1 VAVLQRLDLRGVT
14 GDLRRRLPRP
24 EVAGDAPVAAVREI
38 IAAVR
43 TGGDRVLRELTQ
55 RYDGCDLPS
64 ARVAPDALTAA
75 LGAIDDDLRAALVVA
90 HDHIRRYHESQRDEP
105 RRFRHRGLEVDGW
118 MVPVDRAG
126 LYVPGGRAIYPSTV
140 LMTAVPARV
149 AGVPELVLCVPPG
162 RDGSVPRATLAA
174 AAIAGVD
181 EVYAVGGAQA
191 IAAMAYGTE
200 TIAPVDVIVGP
211 GNVYVA
217 LAKREVAGVVG
228 VPSAFAGPSEVVVIA
243 DATTDPDLAAID
255 VVVQAEHG
263 PHGLAWLITPS
274 TTAADAIDAAIT
286 RAVEAAPRRADI
298 EATLRDGGYLVV
310 VESLARAIEVANAVA
325 PEHLQLLCADPPS
338 LVPLV
343 RHAGAI
349 FCGPWSPASMGD
361 YAAGPSHVLPTN
373 STARFA
379 SVLSVRDFQKE
390 LHAVTLDET
399 AFAALAPHVVALAE
413 AEGLDAH
420 AESVR
425 RRLYDGG
432 VARPSRADA
441 AGRRRPEVRPDI
453 ALMEGYHSPQISV
466 DIRLNTNES
475 PEPPPAEFTSL
486 LADELTRIE
495 WHRYPDR
502 AARELRA
509 ALAKHYGVATEQV
522 FAANGSN
529 EVLLNLLLAYGG
541 PGRRAAVFE
550 PTYALHSHIA
560 RLAGTEVVEGERGP
574 DFALDLDEVR
584 RVVSGHRPEVVFLC
598 SPNNPTA
605 MVDAPEVVQTVLDL
619 VAPYGGL
626 VVVDEAYGQFA
637 PSSAV
642 ALVADDVP
650 LVVTRTF
657 SKTWSM
663 AAARLGYLIGPAW
676 VVDEL
681 DKVALPYHLDV
692 VKQIAGTL
700 ALRFD
705 AQMQARVAA
714 LVEERGRLET
724 ALRDLPVEVWPSGAN
739 FILFRPTARDGGDVW
754 QALLDRS
761 VLVRNCSSWPRLEG
775 CLRVTIGTRGEDDRF
790 LAALKEIL

>member
-1 VAVLQRLDLRGVT
+1 MLQRLDLRGVT
-14 GDLRRRLPRP
+14 GDLRRVLPRP
-24 EVAGDAPVAAVREI
+24 EFDGDGPVAAVREI
-38 IAAVR
+38 IETVR
-43 TGGDRVLRELTQ
+43 AGGDAALRELT
-55 RYDGCDLPS
+55 RRFDGCDLES
-64 ARVAPDALTAA
+64 ARVEPSAIRAA
-75 LGAIDDDLRAALVVA
+75 LGAIDDGLRNALVAA
-90 HDHIRRYHESQRDEP
+90 HDNIRRYHEAQRDTP
-105 RRFRHRGLEVDGW
+105 RHYRRDGLSIVGW
-118 MVPVDRAG
+118 MAPVERAG

-149 AGVPELVLCVPPG
+149 AGVAQIVLCVPPAA
-162 RDGSVPRATLAA
+162 DGSVPVATLAA

-191 IAAMAYGTE
+191 IAAMAYGTD

-243 DATTDPDLAAID
+243 DDSTDADLAAID
-255 VVVQAEHG
+255 VIVQAEHG

-274 TTAADAIDAAIT
+274 PNAADAIDAAIG
-286 RAVEAAPRRADI
+286 RAVVDAPRRPDI
-298 EATLRDGGYLVV
+298 EATLRDGGYCVL
-310 VESLARAIEVANAVA
+310 VESLPRAVEVANAVA
-325 PEHLQLLCADPPS
+325 PEHLQLMCADPAS

-349 FCGPWSPASMGD
+349 FCGPWSPAAMGD

-390 LHAVTLDET
+390 LHAVTLDRSS
-399 AFAALAPHVVALAE
+399 FSALAPHVIALAD

-420 AESVR
+420 AQSVR
-425 RRLYDGG
+425 RRLDGPTVG
-432 VARPSRADA
+432 DDPLVAQRQ
-441 AGRRRPEVRPDI
+441 RPEVRPDI
-453 ALMEGYHSPQISV
+453 ALMEGYHSPQLAV
-466 DIRLNTNES
+466 DVRLNTNES
-475 PEPPPAEFTSL
+475 PAPPPAEFTAL
-486 LADELTRIE
+486 LAEEITRVE

-502 AARELRA
+502 GARELRA
-509 ALAKHYGVATEQV
+509 ALAKHYGVAVEQV

-529 EVLLNLLLAYGG
+529 EVLLNTLLAYGG

-574 DFALDLDEVR
+574 DFGLDLDEVR
-584 RVVSGHRPEVVFLC
+584 RVVTAHRPEIVFLC

-605 MVDAPEVVQTVLDL
+605 MVDPPEVVQTVLDL
-619 VAPYGGL
+619 VAPHGGL

-642 ALVADDVP
+642 DMVGDDVP

-663 AAARLGYLIGPAW
+663 AAARLGYLIGPTW

-705 AQMQARVAA
+705 AQMQARVASV
-714 LVEERGRLET
+714 VEERGRLET

-739 FILFRPTARDGGDVW
+739 FILFRPTTRDGGAVW
-754 QALLDRS
+754 NSLLEHS
-761 VLVRNCSSWPRLEG
+761 VLVRDCSSWPRLDG
-775 CLRVTIGTRGEDDRF
+775 CLRVTIGTRDEDDRF
-790 LAALKEIL
+790 LAALKEILT